1 MSEYSPVITSKR
13 HFLEQW
19 TATWYEEGFD
29 GTFYQADYSAIPNHP
44 FDSIYGI
51 DLAYAGHSEGNFA
64 TPLFIKATSA
74 EGSANIHSVYEL
86 LDQVTIPLRYPRL
99 VGETTVDVSR
109 IKGNPDMNIYM
120 MYEYVEGLTPLSRL
134 PLIAQD
140 DVQYMLNTV
149 YDIVDNLLY
158 LGIAQLDDPI
168 LENYGID
175 SDGNIWLFDFD
186 TIGELPDISD
196 REESIIYAYHTIAIL
211 RGAVRNISPH
221 SAYQLIHS
229 FLYERIPD
237 KADEIWAQIQN
248 IDNEEYLET
257 LDRLG
262 FLYAG

>member
-19 TATWYEEGFD
+19 PATWYEEGFD

-44 FDSIYGI
+44 FDSAYGI
-51 DLAYAGHSEGNFA
+51 DLVYAGHLGGDLA

-74 EGSANIHSVYEL
+74 ESNENIHSVYEL
-86 LDQVTIPLRYPRL
+86 LDQVNIPLKYPRL
-99 VGETTVDVSR
+99 VGETTVDTSR
-109 IKGNPDMNIYM
+109 IEGNPNMNIYM
-120 MYEYVEGLTPLSRL
+120 MYEYVDGLTPLSKL
-134 PLIAQD
+134 PLIAQENI
-140 DVQYMLNTV
+140 QYMLNTV

-211 RGAVRNISPH
+211 RGAARHIAPQRV
-221 SAYQLIHS
+221 YELIHS
-229 FLYERIPD
+229 FIYERVPHR
-237 KADEIWAQIQN
+237 ADEIWAQIQN